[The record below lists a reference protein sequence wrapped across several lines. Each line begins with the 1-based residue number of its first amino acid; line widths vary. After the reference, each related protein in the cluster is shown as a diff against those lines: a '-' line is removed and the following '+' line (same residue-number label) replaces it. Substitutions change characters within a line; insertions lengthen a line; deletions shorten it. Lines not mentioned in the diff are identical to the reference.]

1 MFYPD
6 KLHEINRYLQTVC
19 PYFTE
24 LKTHRTQKEDI
35 PLLCRASFHP
45 LLSSILQQLSLHLK
59 Q

>member
-1 MFYPD
+1 MFYHD
-6 KLHEINRYLQTVC
+6 KLNEINRYLQTVC
-19 PYFTE
+19 PE

-59 Q
+59 H